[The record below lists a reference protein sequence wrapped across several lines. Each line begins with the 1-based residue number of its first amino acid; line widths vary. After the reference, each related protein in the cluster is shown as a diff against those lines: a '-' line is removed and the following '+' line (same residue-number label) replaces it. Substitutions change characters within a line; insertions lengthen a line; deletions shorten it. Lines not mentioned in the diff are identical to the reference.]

1 MYTVEFNYNEYVRL
15 VQCDYDET
23 LRNIC
28 KRYGKKTF
36 IDINT
41 LHFLYLGKE
50 INFELN
56 FSQIA
61 SDFDKNRKMMTVTV
75 IDRNMGDLNLVQSTE
90 IICSECYGSALVDIE
105 KYQIKIHDC
114 KNGHKIGSFL
124 LDEIEE
130 NQTIDLTQI
139 KCGKCTVYSK
149 AFTFGNEFYRCNTC
163 KINLCPVCEI
173 THDKNHNIINYD
185 RKNYVCEEHKRSYH
199 SFCKNCKK
207 NMCVLCEKEH
217 GNHKIIYLAKMFKHD
232 KKELNEKLK
241 KIRASVNIVIKDIK
255 MIINKLNLIK
265 ENMKSFY
272 ELNYKIIHNYNE
284 RNVNY
289 EVLKNVDT
297 IATNTKILDSLDLIN
312 NENDIYAKFK
322 LIYDLYAE
330 MIYKNEISMIYKVNK
345 LKNNIKIFGQD
356 FVKMN
361 KSKCKMIIGS
371 KEQELKSQ
379 ISVKDM
385 LKDKI
390 RVSLTNIDKITDMSF
405 LFYECPNLI
414 SCNDISKWNTSKIKD
429 MHKIFYGCSQLVSLP
444 DLSFWLTPNVKDICG
459 MFYNCIS
466 LTSIPDISEWD
477 TSKVGNLSGLF
488 CGCEK
493 IKSLPDI
500 SRWDTSNVTDMN
512 GIFCGCSL
520 LENIPNIERW
530 STDKVKDMSGLFC
543 GCSSL
548 IKLPDISVWN
558 ISKVKDLSGMF
569 FTCSKLLYLP
579 DIGKWNTEN
588 VKNMTGMFGNCSTLN
603 ALPDISKWKLNK
615 NTQIINMFNGCQE
628 NLEIPDKFRLPI
640 ANKEKKNENKIE
652 NDE

>member
-1 MYTVEFNYNEYVRL
+1 MYMVEFNYNEYIRK
-15 VQCDYDET
+15 VQCDYDEK
-23 LRNIC
+23 LRSIC
-28 KRYGKKTF
+28 KRYCKKTF
-36 IDINT
+36 LDINT

-61 SDFDKNRKMMTVTV
+61 SEFDKNRKEMTITV
-75 IDRNMGDLNLVQSTE
+75 QDRNMGDLNLVQSTE
-90 IICSECYGSALVDIE
+90 IICSECYNSALLDIE
-105 KYQIKIHDC
+105 KYHIKIHDC
-114 KNGHKIGSFL
+114 KNGHNMGVIL

-130 NQTIDLTQI
+130 NQMIDMTQI
-139 KCGKCTVYSK
+139 KCGICKIYSK
-149 AFTFGNEFYRCNTC
+149 AFTFQNEFYRCNTC
-163 KINLCPVCEI
+163 KINLCPACEV
-173 THDKNHNIINYD
+173 THDKEHNIINYE
-185 RKNYVCEEHKRSYH
+185 RRNYVCEDHKRSYH

-217 GNHKIIYLAKMFKHD
+217 GKHKIIYLAKMFKHD

-241 KIRASVNIVIKDIK
+241 KIRTSANTIIKDIK

-265 ENMKSFY
+265 ENIKSFY
-272 ELNYKIIHNYNE
+272 ELNYTIIHHYNE

-289 EVLKNVDT
+289 EVLKNIDT
-297 IATNTKILDSLDLIN
+297 IANNTKILDTLDLIN

-330 MIYKNEISMIYKVNK
+330 MIYKNEINMIYKVNK
-345 LKNNIKIFGQD
+345 LNDNLKIFGND
-356 FVKMN
+356 FVQSN
-361 KSKCKMIIGS
+361 KSKCKMVING
-371 KEQELKSQ
+371 KEHELKSQ
-379 ISVKDM
+379 ISVKDT

-390 RVSLTNIDKITDMSF
+390 RVSLTNINKITDMSF
-405 LFYECPNLI
+405 IFYECPNLF

-429 MHKIFYGCSQLVSLP
+429 MHKIFYGCSQLTSLP

-459 MFYNCIS
+459 MFYNCVS

-477 TSKVGNLSGLF
+477 ISKVANLSGLF

-500 SRWDTSNVTDMN
+500 SRWDTSNITDMN

-520 LENIPNIERW
+520 LEKIPNIERW

-543 GCSSL
+543 GCSSI
-548 IKLPDISVWN
+548 IKLPDISGWN

-569 FTCSKLLYLP
+569 FSCSKLVYLP
-579 DIGKWNTEN
+579 DLAKWNTSS
-588 VKNMTGMFGNCSTLN
+588 VKNMTGMFGNCTLLN
-603 ALPDISKWKLNK
+603 SLPDINKWKLNK
-615 NTQIINMFNGCQE
+615 NIQIINMFSGCQE

-640 ANKEKKNENKIE
+640 ENKEKKNINKIE